1 LAVQRQMLDTVNEG
15 AAKRQAMVNDF
26 RKQLDESHKAEQ
38 AKREQELNASLALE
52 ELALM
57 GELPSPKTLFSG
69 VSESPSSQT
78 ENSSTRS
85 SPLATD
91 SNVKAG
97 PEPRKGWLSWLWGG
111 YDTQQQV
118 HAVLSED
125 ASGEGEQQAVGDAT
139 ATAEDGDANAAGAN
153 GPVVEE
159 HEEAP
164 ADDGDANGPVV
175 EEDEEA
181 PTEDGAANGHVVE
194 EDEEPGADAAAP
206 NGHVVEEAAE
216 DDANAV
222 DPAVVEEMVAGI
234 DPHATG
240 EEDEKGDGAEQLGCF
255 AFLSPSSRKVPA
267 ADEPTWNFIIVCV
280 RFLNKEGGSS
290 SRSKLM
296 MRIKVD
302 KNKHHRL
309 WYCISTQAKEYGV
322 WSEWKV
328 ASGTGIQLN
337 YESKFV
343 KAFLS
348 AP

>member
-1 LAVQRQMLDTVNEG
+1 MLDTVNEG

-85 SPLATD
+85 SPLAID

-139 ATAEDGDANAAGAN
+139 AAAEDGDANAAG
-153 GPVVEE
+153 
-159 HEEAP
+159 
-164 ADDGDANGPVV
+164 ANGPVV

-216 DDANAV
+216 DGANAV

-240 EEDEKGDGAEQLGCF
+240 EEDEKWDGAEQLGCF

-296 MRIKVD
+296 RRIKVD

-322 WSEWKV
+322 WSERKV
-328 ASGTGIQLN
+328 ASGTRIQLN